1 MKKLLTF
8 VLAAAVVAAIAPAA
22 FAQVPCLFFSEYG
35 EGSSYNK
42 FIEIYNNTGAD
53 IDLSRVE
60 LQLWSNGTATVTS
73 TDNSFTGTLAAG
85 DVFVVCGSNAT
96 INPALLALSD
106 AISGTVN
113 WNGDDTIV
121 LLLDGVTVDVFGQFF
136 FDPGSAWT
144 SGEVTTVNQTLI
156 RGSDVCCGDPNGN
169 DEFDP
174 AIEWIAFAV
183 DYWDNVGMHTTTC
196 LPVDNAPT
204 SWGSVKGFYR

>member
-8 VLAAAVVAAIAPAA
+8 VLAAAVVAAVAPAA

-42 FIEIYNNTGAD
+42 FIEIYNNTGED
-53 IDLSRVE
+53 IDLSRIE
-60 LQLWSNGTATVTS
+60 LQLYSNGNAVANS

-85 DVFVVCGSNAT
+85 DVFVACHGSSTA
-96 INPALLALSD
+96 ALLALSD
-106 AISGTVN
+106 ATSGTVN
-113 WNGDDTIV
+113 WNGDDAIA
-121 LLLDGVTVDVFGQFF
+121 LALDGVIVDVFGQIG

-144 SGEVTTVNQTLI
+144 SGDVTTVNQTLV
-156 RGSDVCCGDPNGN
+156 RGSDVCCGDPVGT

-174 AIEWIAFAV
+174 AIEWIAFDV
-183 DYWDNVGMHTTTC
+183 DYWSNVGLHTTNC
-196 LPVDNAPT
+196 LPVDTAPA